1 MFWDDDFW
9 DMDIEDFALIG
20 AVFGLVEEAE
30 QEERLT
36 EEPDGGAENA

>member
-9 DMDIEDFALIG
+9 DVDIEDFALIG

-36 EEPDGGAENA
+36 EEPDEGAENA